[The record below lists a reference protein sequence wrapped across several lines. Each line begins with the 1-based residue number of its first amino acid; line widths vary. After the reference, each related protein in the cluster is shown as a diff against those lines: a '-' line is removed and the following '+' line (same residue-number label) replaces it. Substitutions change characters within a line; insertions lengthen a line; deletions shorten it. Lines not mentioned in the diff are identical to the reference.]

1 MNRMILT
8 KLTLSGV
15 GKKDAVLTFERGL
28 NVITGDSDTG
38 KTFAFQCINYIL
50 GGENP
55 PKDIAEASGYNE
67 VALEFTISDELYRIE
82 RTIGSNKV
90 CIMHNGEQVTMPYR
104 HDSIKTKNLS
114 RYLLQLLQGHSENIY
129 LKMNKNNRK
138 RTLSFRDIVHLIT
151 VDETDIIAE
160 GSSFQS
166 IQYTEKTARKSVLK
180 YIITGSDDQNI
191 EEINDVESEN
201 IRRSGVVQFL
211 EKKKDILK
219 RKITAIVEDSNYK
232 LYTKAETT
240 QLMVEEI
247 IQLRDSISL
256 LNAQITQNQAKVD
269 ELNKLC
275 FEDDA
280 EITEFE
286 MLNQHYVEELKRN
299 GMISTY
305 ADFLEQLPLLDCPV
319 CHQPIT
325 AGVID
330 SDSSEA
336 LFEYFKNH
344 AVQLKSKIQDLT
356 YSINDIKERLE
367 SNKVSIK
374 HLLEEN
380 KQLSETITEKQA
392 SLSALSENIAK
403 IRQLDAM
410 KKSLEIYQQDL
421 SSVEMDIIAYSEKV
435 KKSKQSTN
443 KPISSLYND
452 YCSEIISV
460 LKNWGFRENVHVIF
474 DDETLDLTIDGKP
487 RSDWGKGYRA
497 FILSAMVIGL
507 MRYCFKNDR
516 LHPGFVI
523 LDSPLV
529 SLKERK
535 KDKDGKWV
543 DNYMEKKMVED
554 ILKEDCLHQVII
566 FENKDIKY
574 GFQYNYV
581 QFNHEGN
588 VRNGFIPS
596 QSDSSI

>member
-1 MNRMILT
+1 MKRMILT

-55 PKDIAEASGYNE
+55 PKNITEAKDYN
-67 VALEFTISDELYRIE
+67 AITLEFTINDELYRIE
-82 RTIGSNKV
+82 RTIGSSKV
-90 CIMHNGEQVTMPYR
+90 CIVHNGEHLIMPYK
-104 HDSIKTKNLS
+104 HDPANTKNLS
-114 RYLLQLLQGHSENIY
+114 RYLLQLLQGHSENAY
-129 LKMNKNNRK
+129 VKKNKQNQK

-191 EEINDVESEN
+191 EKIDDVENEN
-201 IRRSGVVQFL
+201 IRRAGVVQFL
-211 EKKKDILK
+211 LKKKDILK
-219 RKITAIVEDSNYK
+219 GKIAAIVEDSNYQ
-232 LYTKAETT
+232 LYSKAETT

-247 IQLRDSISL
+247 RQLRDHISL
-256 LNAQITQNQAKVD
+256 LNAQITKNQAKID
-269 ELNKLC
+269 ELKKLC

-280 EITEFE
+280 KISEFE
-286 MLNQHYVEELKRN
+286 MLNQHYVDELKRN

-305 ADFLEQLPLLDCPV
+305 TDFLEQLPRLDCPV
-319 CHQPIT
+319 CRQPIT
-325 AGVID
+325 SGIID
-330 SDSSEA
+330 SDSSET

-344 AVQLKSKIQDLT
+344 AIQLKNKIEDLT
-356 YSINDIKERLE
+356 HSIDDIKDRLDNNKE
-367 SNKVSIK
+367 SIRR
-374 HLLEEN
+374 LLEVN
-380 KQLSETITEKQA
+380 SQLSETIAEQQT
-392 SLSALSENIAK
+392 SLSTLSRNIAI

-435 KKSKQSTN
+435 RKSKESKN
-443 KPISSLYND
+443 KSVSPLYDD
-452 YCSEIISV
+452 YCSEIESV
-460 LKNWGFRENVHVIF
+460 LKKWGFKENVDVTF
-474 DDETLDLTIDGKP
+474 DDETLDLAIDGKA

-507 MRYCFKNDR
+507 MRYCFKNNR

-535 KDKDGKWV
+535 KDRDGEWV
-543 DNYMEKKMVED
+543 DDYMEKKMVED
-554 ILKEDCLHQVII
+554 ILEEDCLHQVII

-574 GFQYNYV
+574 GYQYNYV
-581 QFNHEGN
+581 EFNHEGN
-588 VRNGFIPS
+588 AHRGFIPS
-596 QSDSSI
+596 